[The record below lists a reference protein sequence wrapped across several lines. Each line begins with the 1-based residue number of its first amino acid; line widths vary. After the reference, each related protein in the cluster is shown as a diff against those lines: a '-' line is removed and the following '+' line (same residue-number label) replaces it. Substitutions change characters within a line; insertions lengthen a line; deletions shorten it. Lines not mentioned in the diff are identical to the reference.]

1 MSNSFQSHG
10 LYVAHQ
16 AALSMGFPRQEYWSG
31 LPLPSPGNLPDP
43 GIKPASLVSPTLQA
57 DSLLLSH
64 QGRPASDK
72 CAVLCLATQSSLTL
86 CDPMDCSTLG
96 SSVYG
101 DSTSKNTEVGPHAFL
116 QGIFPTQ
123 GLNPGLPHCR
133 RMPYHLSHQGK
144 VKVSQSCLTLCD
156 PTDCS
161 LLGSPVH
168 GILQARIP
176 VWIAVP
182 FSRGPSQPRD

>member
-1 MSNSFQSHG
+1 
-10 LYVAHQ
+10 
-16 AALSMGFPRQEYWSG
+16 MGCHFLLQ
-31 LPLPSPGNLPDP
+31 GNLPDP

-64 QGRPASDK
+64 QGRSASDK
-72 CAVLCLATQSSLTL
+72 CAVLCLVTQSSLTI
-86 CDPMDCSTLG
+86 CDLMDCSTLG

-101 DSTSKNTEVGPHAFL
+101 DSPGKNAEVGRHAFL

-123 GLNPGLPHCR
+123 GLIPGLPHCR

-144 VKVSQSCLTLCD
+144 VKVSQSCPTLCD
-156 PTDCS
+156 ATDCS

-168 GILQARIP
+168 GILQAKILEW
-176 VWIAVP
+176 VA
-182 FSRGPSQPRD
+182 FSFFRGSSQPRFQIQVSFIAGGFFTS